1 MLNQKFNPKIFKTL
15 SALGC
20 VVFLLIIFVPSFF
33 VVVDAGEVGV
43 YSLFGRVSEDPLYPG
58 FRFKI
63 PVAKVIK
70 MSTRT
75 QDYTMTS
82 IDEDSGSDYLTSTA
96 GANDAI
102 EVRAKDG
109 ARVWLDIT
117 VLYSLQA
124 QKSPEIYKTLGE
136 NYVEKIVRPTI
147 RSSIRGVTAD
157 YTVTEIYSTK
167 RNEIQNTLFDQMKGD
182 LNERGITVEEVLLRK
197 VNLSQTLSDS
207 IEQKLSA
214 QQEAQKYEFVLQK
227 EEKEAERKRIEAKG
241 QRDAQKIISEGLT
254 SNYLNYLYIQNL
266 KENQSTIYVPINP
279 ENGLPL
285 FRQIE

>member
-1 MLNQKFNPKIFKTL
+1 MLREKIASSTFKGILT
-15 SALGC
+15 LGC
-20 VVFLLIIFVPSFF
+20 IFVFLIVFIPAFF

-43 YSLFGRVSEDPLYPG
+43 YSLFGQVNENSMYPG

-63 PVAKVIK
+63 PFAKVTK

-82 IDEDSGSDYLTSTA
+82 VDEDSANLTSTA

-124 QKSPEIYKTLGE
+124 EEAPDIYKNLGV

-147 RSSIRGVTAD
+147 RSSIRGVTAN

-167 RNEIQNTLFDQMKGD
+167 RDEIQSTLYDQMAAD
-182 LNERGITVEEVLLRK
+182 LNERGITVEDVLLRK

-207 IEQKLSA
+207 IEEKLA
-214 QQEAQKYEFVLQK
+214 TQQEAEKYTFILQK
-227 EEKEAERKRIEAKG
+227 EEKEAERKRIEATG
-241 QRDAQKIISEGLT
+241 QRDAQVIIAEGLT
-254 SNYLNYLYIQNL
+254 QNYLNYLYIQNIQNH
-266 KENQSTIYVPINP
+266 ESTIYVPIDP
-279 ENGLPL
+279 DNGLPL
-285 FRQIE
+285 FRNVE